1 MPNSLM
7 PLNIQSQARLNHGA
21 LVQLYTPNMSI
32 GARLRE
38 LRKQNELSQEKF
50 GELCD
55 VSKGMVSQW
64 ESNQTT
70 PPSDRLIELRKH
82 LSFSVDWVLTGEIAD
97 YMSRM
102 KPPVRELLKVAE
114 KLPDDMVA
122 ELTREGS
129 VYSELLSRPK
139 KDGNGTQ

>member
-1 MPNSLM
+1 MPNSLTL
-7 PLNIQSQARLNHGA
+7 LNIQSQATLNHDV
-21 LVQLYTPNMSI
+21 LIRLYTSKMSI

-38 LRKQNELSQEKF
+38 LRKQNGLSQERF

-55 VSKGMVSQW
+55 VTKGMVSQW
-64 ESNQTT
+64 EANLTT

-82 LSFSVDWVLTGEIAD
+82 LLFSVDWVLIGEIQD
-97 YMSRM
+97 YTARM
-102 KPPVRELLKVAE
+102 KPPVRELLRVAE

-129 VYSELLSRPK
+129 IYSELLSRPK
-139 KDGNGTQ
+139 KNGNGAQ

>member
-1 MPNSLM
+1 M
-7 PLNIQSQARLNHGA
+7 PLNNGSQAQLNHGA
-21 LVQLYTPNMSI
+21 LVRLYTSNMSI

-38 LRKQNELSQEKF
+38 LRKQNELSQERF

-64 ESNQTT
+64 EANLTT

-82 LSFSVDWVLTGEIAD
+82 LSFSVDWVLTGEIQD
-97 YMSRM
+97 YTTKM
-102 KPPVRELLKVAE
+102 KQPVRELLKVAE

-129 VYSELLSRPK
+129 VYSELLARSK
-139 KDGNGTQ
+139 KDHNGTQ

>member
-7 PLNIQSQARLNHGA
+7 PLNIRSQAALNHIA
-21 LVQLYTPNMSI
+21 LIQLYTSSMSI

-38 LRKQNELSQEKF
+38 LRKQNGLSQERF
-50 GELCD
+50 GELCN

-64 ESNQTT
+64 EANLTT

-82 LSFSVDWVLTGEIAD
+82 LLFSVDWILTGEIHD
-97 YMSRM
+97 YKTRIS
-102 KPPVRELLKVAE
+102 PPLRELLRVAE
-114 KLPDDMVA
+114 KLPDNAVID
-122 ELTREGS
+122 LTREGS

-139 KDGNGTQ
+139 NNNSTQ